1 MGLWPTNS
9 HVTSMRSFGDED
21 SIFVNLDRLNPNTQ
35 TYQPDSLPEREE
47 ELNQLHSTLK
57 PAAMGSTPLNAF
69 VFGPTGQGKT
79 VGVKLKTNQLQSYAN
94 DNGLDLHVVHVRCR
108 GWTRATT

>member
-1 MGLWPTNS
+1 
-9 HVTSMRSFGDED
+9 MRSFGDED

-35 TYQPDSLPEREE
+35 TYQPDSLPSEKR

-79 VGVKLKTNQLQSYAN
+79 VGVKLKTNQLRPTRTTTAWTSTWYMSAA
-94 DNGLDLHVVHVRCR
+94 R